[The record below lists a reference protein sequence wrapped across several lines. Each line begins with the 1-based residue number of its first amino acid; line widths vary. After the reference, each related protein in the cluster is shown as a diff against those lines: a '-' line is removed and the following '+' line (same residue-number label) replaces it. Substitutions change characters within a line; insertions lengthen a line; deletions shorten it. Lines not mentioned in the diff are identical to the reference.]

1 MAGKYDEQMVA
12 LIDMFGKKFEGEIPR
27 ETFNQFYAEFVE
39 QYGDDISERSLASK
53 MRHMGFKIE
62 KKAGKATAKSYTE
75 AEEAKIRE
83 LAMKEGVWM
92 EDIADALGRD
102 TKSIGG
108 KLISMGI
115 YGIKKKNKKVNDTP
129 KMFSAEDEATILEM
143 IDANKVVYIEDLAD
157 ALGKSVKQVR
167 GKLAGMRIK
176 GVQTRN
182 KKAAK
187 PKVYTDELVAEI
199 KKELAGGKALED
211 IAKERGLNF
220 QGMRTTLTRLGV
232 IEKKGKKVFWT
243 PERIKQLEG
252 LATKG
257 ATLEE
262 AADALGTTIMVV
274 GKRAKAD
281 GLELKKE
288 EKAA

>member
-1 MAGKYDEQMVA
+1 
-12 LIDMFGKKFEGEIPR
+12 
-27 ETFNQFYAEFVE
+27 
-39 QYGDDISERSLASK
+39 
-53 MRHMGFKIE
+53 
-62 KKAGKATAKSYTE
+62 
-75 AEEAKIRE
+75 
-83 LAMKEGVWM
+83 
-92 EDIADALGRD
+92 
-102 TKSIGG
+102 
-108 KLISMGI
+108 
-115 YGIKKKNKKVNDTP
+115 
-129 KMFSAEDEATILEM
+129 
-143 IDANKVVYIEDLAD
+143 
-157 ALGKSVKQVR
+157 VKQVR